1 MTSDELQMMSQRLD
15 RLEQK
20 LDEIFTLVT
29 RQQAVC
35 SPEHSKFEGV
45 CMVLYGN
52 GRDGL
57 ITRVARLETTR
68 RMWGTLIAA
77 LFGLLSGMIVALT
90 TWWLG
95 R

>member
-1 MTSDELQMMSQRLD
+1 MTTDELQMMSQRLD

-20 LDEIFTLVT
+20 LDEIFRLVT
-29 RQQAVC
+29 RQQAYC
-35 SPEHSKFEGV
+35 GPERSKFDGV
-45 CMVLYGN
+45 CTVLYGN

-68 RMWGTLIAA
+68 RLWGTLIAA
-77 LFGLLSGMIVALT
+77 LFGLMSGLIVAVT

>member
-1 MTSDELQMMSQRLD
+1 MTTDQVQMMSQRLD

-29 RQQAVC
+29 RQQAFC
-35 SPEHSKFEGV
+35 GPERSKFDGV

-57 ITRVARLETTR
+57 ITRVDRLETTR
-68 RMWGTLIAA
+68 RLWGL
-77 LFGLLSGMIVALT
+77 
-90 TWWLG
+90 
-95 R
+95 